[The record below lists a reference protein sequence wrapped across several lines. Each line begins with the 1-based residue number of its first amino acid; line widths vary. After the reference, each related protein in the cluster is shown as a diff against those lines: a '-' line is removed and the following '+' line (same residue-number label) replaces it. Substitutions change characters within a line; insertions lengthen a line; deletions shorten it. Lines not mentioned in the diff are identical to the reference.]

1 VSDATA
7 THAKKRNWGR
17 KRWIALVLIGLGIYF
32 GFYGPTFLRP
42 ISPVVSLPA
51 EAITPI
57 LFTLPVI
64 GGFAITNTMV
74 ATLIADLV
82 IALMAFGVWRM
93 HKQAACEKPTG
104 WYNFVEWIVEF
115 LWNTVSGVVDQ
126 KWAKRIFPWSATIFI
141 LVLTANLTKAIPGFE
156 AFGWLKAAE
165 EGKTGSPA
173 VQLSG
178 SVYTLDKAQ
187 PAAGEETYEVV
198 PFLRGAAT
206 DLNFTFALA
215 IVTMVMVQAFGV
227 WAQGPGYFEK
237 FLNIRALLA
246 GDMLKAVDFG
256 VGLLELISE
265 IAKILSFAFR
275 LFGNI
280 FAGALLLSIIGV
292 MMTVAVPAGVML
304 FEVFVGALQAY
315 VFALLATV
323 FMSQSVAGHHAE
335 EKH

>member
-1 VSDATA
+1 MSDTTA

-17 KRWIALVLIGLGIYF
+17 KRWLALLLIGLGVYF
-32 GFYGPTFLRP
+32 GFYGPTTMRP

-51 EAITPI
+51 E
-57 LFTLPVI
+57 PV
-64 GGFAITNTMV
+64 GLNLAGFEVTNTMI
-74 ATLIADLV
+74 ATLIADVV
-82 IALMAFGVWRM
+82 IVLMAFGVWRLL
-93 HKQAACEKPTG
+93 KSGGGEKPTG
-104 WYNFVEWIVEF
+104 WYNFVEWLVEF
-115 LWNTVSGVVDQ
+115 LWNTVAGVADK
-126 KWAKRIFPWSATIFI
+126 KWAKRIFPWTATIFTVV
-141 LVLTANLTKAIPGFE
+141 LVANLTKAIPGFE

-165 EGKTGSPA
+165 EGKHGYPA
-173 VQLSG
+173 VQFG
-178 SVYTLDKAQ
+178 PVYLLEKPVAE
-187 PAAGEETYEVV
+187 AAATEGHGEVYEVV

-215 IVTMVMVQAFGV
+215 VIAMVVVQVFGV
-227 WAQGPGYFEK
+227 WSQGPGYFEK
-237 FLNIRALLA
+237 FFNIRALLA

-265 IAKILSFAFR
+265 IAKVLSFAFR

-292 MMTVAVPAGVML
+292 MMTVVAPAGVML
-304 FEVFVGALQAY
+304 FEIFVGALQAY

-323 FMSQSVAGHHAE
+323 FMSQSVVSHHAE

>member
-1 VSDATA
+1 VSEITA
-7 THAKKRNWGR
+7 THGKRRNWGR
-17 KRWIALVLIGLGIYF
+17 KRWIALVLIGLGVYF
-32 GFYGPTFLRP
+32 GAFGPSILRP
-42 ISPVVSLPA
+42 ISPTVSLPA
-51 EAITPI
+51 EAITPP

-64 GGFAITNTMV
+64 GPFAITNTIV
-74 ATLIADLV
+74 AALIADLV
-82 IALMAFGVWRM
+82 IVLMAFGVWRL
-93 HKQAACEKPTG
+93 HKNGGGEKPTG

-141 LVLTANLTKAIPGFE
+141 LVMTANLTKAIPGFE
-156 AFGWLKAAE
+156 AFGLLKTAE
-165 EGKTGSPA
+165 EGKTGYPA
-173 VQLSG
+173 VQLFG
-178 SVYTLDKAQ
+178 GVYTLNKTQ
-187 PAAGEETYEVV
+187 PAAGEETFEVV

-215 IVTMVMVQAFGV
+215 IVTMIMVQAFGV
-227 WAQGPGYFEK
+227 WAHGPGYFEK

-292 MMTVAVPAGVML
+292 MMNVVAPAGVML
-304 FEVFVGALQAY
+304 FEVFVGILQAY
-315 VFALLATV
+315 IFALLATV
-323 FMSQSVAGHHAE
+323 FMSQSVTGHQAE

>member
-1 VSDATA
+1 MSETTA
-7 THAKKRNWGR
+7 THAKRRNWGR
-17 KRWIALVLIGLGIYF
+17 KRWIALVLIGLGVYF
-32 GFYGPTFLRP
+32 GAFSPSILRP
-42 ISPVVSLPA
+42 ISPTVSLPS
-51 EAITPI
+51 EAITPP

-64 GGFAITNTMV
+64 GPFAITNTIV
-74 ATLIADLV
+74 AALIADLV
-82 IALMAFGVWRM
+82 IALMAFGVWRL
-93 HKQAACEKPTG
+93 HKNGGGEKPTG
-104 WYNFVEWIVEF
+104 WYNFVEWIIEF

-126 KWAKRIFPWSATIFI
+126 KWAKRIFPWAATIFI
-141 LVLTANLTKAIPGFE
+141 LVMTANLVKAIPGFE
-156 AFGWLKAAE
+156 AFGLLKTAE
-165 EGKTGSPA
+165 EGKTGYPA
-173 VQLSG
+173 VQLFG
-178 SVYTLDKAQ
+178 GVYTLNKTQ
-187 PAAGEETYEVV
+187 PAAGEETFEVV

-215 IVTMVMVQAFGV
+215 IVTMIMVQAFGV
-227 WAQGPGYFEK
+227 WAHGPGYFEK

-292 MMTVAVPAGVML
+292 MMNVVAPAGVML
-304 FEVFVGALQAY
+304 FEVFVGILQAY
-315 VFALLATV
+315 IFALLATV
-323 FMSQSVAGHHAE
+323 FMSQSVTGHQAE

>member
-1 VSDATA
+1 VSNATA
-7 THAKKRNWGR
+7 TQPKRRNWGR
-17 KRWIALVLIGLGIYF
+17 KRWIGLVLIGLGVYF

-42 ISPVVSLPA
+42 ISPTVSLPA
-51 EAITPI
+51 EPI
-57 LFTLPVI
+57 GLSI
-64 GGFAITNTMV
+64 AGFAVTNTMI
-74 ATLIADLV
+74 AALIADLV
-82 IALMAFGVWRM
+82 IVLMAFGVWRLL
-93 HKQAACEKPTG
+93 KNGGGEKPTG
-104 WYNFVEWIVEF
+104 WYNFVEWIIEF
-115 LWNTVSGVVDQ
+115 LWNTVSGVTDG
-126 KWAKRIFPWSATIFI
+126 KWAKRIFPWTATIFI

-156 AFGWLKAAE
+156 AFGLLKPAE
-165 EGKTGSPA
+165 AGKTGYPA
-173 VQLSG
+173 VQLFG
-178 SVYTLDKAQ
+178 SVYSLDKAQ
-187 PAAGEETYEVV
+187 PAAGAETYEVV

-215 IVTMVMVQAFGV
+215 IVTMVVVQAFGV
-227 WAQGPGYFEK
+227 WAQGPGYFGK
-237 FLNIRALLA
+237 FINIRALLA

-265 IAKILSFAFR
+265 VAKILSFAFR

-292 MMTVAVPAGVML
+292 MMTVAAPAGVML

-323 FMSQSVAGHHAE
+323 FMSQSVVSHHAE

>member
-1 VSDATA
+1 MSETTA
-7 THAKKRNWGR
+7 APTKKRNWGR
-17 KRWIALVLIGLGIYF
+17 KRWIALALIGLGIYF
-32 GFYGPTFLRP
+32 GGYAPTFLRP

-51 EAITPI
+51 EPI
-57 LFTLPVI
+57 GLSI
-64 GGFAITNTMV
+64 WGFAITNTMV

-82 IALMAFGVWRM
+82 IVLMAWGVWRLL
-93 HKQAACEKPTG
+93 KNGGGEKPTG

-115 LWNTVSGVVDQ
+115 VWNTVANVVDP

-141 LVLTANLTKAIPGFE
+141 LVMTANLTKAIPGFE
-156 AFGWLKAAE
+156 AFGLLKAAE
-165 EGKTGSPA
+165 EGKHGYPA
-173 VQLSG
+173 VQLFG
-178 SVYTLDKAQ
+178 SVYSLNKTEA
-187 PAAGEETYEVV
+187 AAGEAVYEVV
-198 PFLRGAAT
+198 PFLRGGAT

-215 IVTMVMVQAFGV
+215 IVTMIMVQVFGV
-227 WAQGPGYFEK
+227 WAHGPGHFEK
-237 FLNIRALLA
+237 FFNLRALVS
-246 GDMLKAVDFG
+246 GDVLKAVDFG

-292 MMTVAVPAGVML
+292 MMNVVAPAGVML
-304 FEVFVGALQAY
+304 FEVFVGILQAY
-315 VFALLATV
+315 IFALLATV

>member
-1 VSDATA
+1 VSETTA
-7 THAKKRNWGR
+7 THAKARNWGR
-17 KRWIALVLIGLGIYF
+17 KRWIALALIGLGVYF
-32 GFYGPTFLRP
+32 GAFGPTILRP
-42 ISPVVSLPA
+42 ISPTVSLPA
-51 EAITPI
+51 EPI
-57 LFTLPVI
+57 GLSI
-64 GGFAITNTMV
+64 AGFAITNTMV
-74 ATLIADLV
+74 AALIADLV
-82 IALMAFGVWRM
+82 IVLMAFGVWRL
-93 HKQAACEKPTG
+93 HKNGGGEKPTG

-141 LVLTANLTKAIPGFE
+141 LVMTANLTKAIPGFE
-156 AFGWLKAAE
+156 AFGLLKTAE
-165 EGKTGSPA
+165 AGKTGYPA
-173 VQLSG
+173 VKLFG
-178 SVYTLDKAQ
+178 SVYTLDKTQ
-187 PAAGEETYEVV
+187 SAAGEESYEVV

-215 IVTMVMVQAFGV
+215 IVTMIMVQAFGV
-227 WAQGPGYFEK
+227 WAHGPGYFEK

-246 GDMLKAVDFG
+246 GDILKAVDFG

-292 MMTVAVPAGVML
+292 MMNVVAPAGVML
-304 FEVFVGALQAY
+304 FEVFVGILQAY
-315 VFALLATV
+315 IFALLATV
-323 FMSQSVAGHHAE
+323 FMSQSVTGHQAE